1 MKILA
6 FQATPSIQEEG
17 LPFWIFW
24 FMLLIIILILL
35 FIFLRDKRLRLRLSA
50 FFARARRR
58 SVLIQLRF
66 RLKRERQKKVN
77 LLKLIGERA
86 WDADIRVMGTENI
99 RASLGALVKKRDAD
113 LMEAKNALTELER
126 LHKRQAETR
135 SQFADRLDA
144 LKVEKQPF
152 DERLRRIKE
161 EMKDLRKLHGK
172 AEGQPQV
179 DVFKKEVKDIADRI
193 AKLEHAIKE
202 LRGEAKDRHH
212 DIAREIHY
220 WEKKR
225 RRARERIKE
234 MEAHQDELYVSF
246 GRILEKNKVPNLDLR
261 GLYVEMDQ
269 VNHRISTLQHRI
281 QILGG

>member
-24 FMLLIIILILL
+24 LMLLIIVLLLL

-58 SVLIQLRF
+58 SVLFQLRF
-66 RLKRERQKKVN
+66 LLKRERQKKGN
-77 LLKLIGERA
+77 IIKLIGERA
-86 WDADIRVMGTENI
+86 WDADVRVVGTENI
-99 RASLGALVKKRDAD
+99 RASLGALVKRRDAD
-113 LMEAKNALTELER
+113 LMEAKNALSELER
-126 LHKRQAETR
+126 LHKRQEETR
-135 SQFADRLDA
+135 AQFTDRLDA
-144 LKVEKQPF
+144 LNAEKQPF
-152 DERLRRIKE
+152 DDRLKRIKE
-161 EMKDLRKLHGK
+161 ELKDLGKLRRNV
-172 AEGQPQV
+172 EGQPQV
-179 DVFKKEVKDIADRI
+179 SVLEKEVGEIAGKI
-193 AKLEHAIKE
+193 TKLEHSIKE

-225 RRARERIKE
+225 KRARERIKE
-234 MEAHQDELYVSF
+234 MEVHQDELYISF
-246 GRILEKNKVPNLDLR
+246 GRILEKNKVSDLALQ
-261 GLYVEMDQ
+261 GLYAEMDQ

-281 QILGG
+281 HTLGG

>member
-24 FMLLIIILILL
+24 LMLLIIVLLLL

-58 SVLIQLRF
+58 SVLFQLRF
-66 RLKRERQKKVN
+66 LLKRERQKKGN
-77 LLKLIGERA
+77 IIKLIGERA
-86 WDADIRVMGTENI
+86 WDADVRVVGTENI
-99 RASLGALVKKRDAD
+99 RASLGALVKRRDAD
-113 LMEAKNALTELER
+113 LMEAKNALSELER
-126 LHKRQAETR
+126 LHKRQEETR
-135 SQFADRLDA
+135 AQFTDRLDA
-144 LKVEKQPF
+144 LNAEKQPF
-152 DERLRRIKE
+152 DDRLKRIKE
-161 EMKDLRKLHGK
+161 ELKDLGKLRRNV
-172 AEGQPQV
+172 EGQPQV
-179 DVFKKEVKDIADRI
+179 RVLEKEVGEIAGKI
-193 AKLEHAIKE
+193 TKLEHSIKE

-225 RRARERIKE
+225 KRARERIKE
-234 MEAHQDELYVSF
+234 MEVHQDELYISF
-246 GRILEKNKVPNLDLR
+246 GRILEKNKVSDLALQ
-261 GLYVEMDQ
+261 GLYAEMDQ

-281 QILGG
+281 HTLGG